1 MDDTAIARILK
12 EYGVEV
18 SSGLCEAICA
28 YMDLLLTWNQKVSLT
43 SVTSPEEIVG
53 RHFGES
59 LFALYAVPLRPR
71 RLLDVGS
78 GAGFPGLALKLMLP
92 DTEVTLVEANVKKAT
107 FLSEVVRQLRLEHVV
122 VLRARTEQVD
132 LHAPITDCVT
142 ARAIGNFAELLEWS
156 GRSIEP
162 GGRLVLWLGSDDA
175 ASVAQHTGWSWSR
188 PLPIPKSTRRVLLV
202 GSPVQA

>member
-1 MDDTAIARILK
+1 MDDAAITRTLK

-18 SSGLCEAICA
+18 SPELCEAIRG
-28 YMDLLLTWNQKVSLT
+28 YMDLLLKWNQRVNLT
-43 SVTSPEEIVG
+43 SVTDPKEIVG

-59 LFALYAVPLRPR
+59 LFALRAVPLHPR

-78 GAGFPGLALKLMLP
+78 GAGFPGLALKLVLP
-92 DTEVTLVEANVKKAT
+92 ETEVTLVEANVKKAT
-107 FLSEVVRQLRLEHVV
+107 FLSEVVRQLRLDHVV
-122 VLRARTEQVD
+122 VLRARTERME
-132 LHAPITDCVT
+132 LRGPIADCVT

-156 GRSIEP
+156 GRSLEP

-175 ASVAQHTGWSWSR
+175 ASVAQHTGWSWSQ
-188 PLPIPKSTRRVLLV
+188 PLAIPKSARRVLLV